1 MRLVYDVL
9 SSKIVNLPNTR
20 FLLRGGFFALLLLYT
35 AFLIWY
41 ATQPARPHLWIELF
55 WDKSKHA
62 AAFFLMSGL
71 CLAALGFPHW
81 SSRKCA
87 VKGQWAVAYS
97 LAVGVAIEALQM
109 NVPGRE
115 AERADVVA
123 DLVGAAAAVLCAV
136 MFIRRRERLQRA
148 SYP

>member
-1 MRLVYDVL
+1 MTVQQKRAAA
-9 SSKIVNLPNTR
+9 TA
-20 FLLRGGFFALLLLYT
+20 ALFLYT
-35 AFLIWY
+35 VFLIWF

-55 WDKSKHA
+55 WDKSKHV
-62 AAFFLMSGL
+62 AAFFVMSGI
-71 CLAALGFPHW
+71 CLAALGFPDW

-109 NVPGRE
+109 NVPGRA

-136 MFIRRRERLQRA
+136 MFLRRRERLQRA
-148 SYP
+148 SHP

>member
-1 MRLVYDVL
+1 
-9 SSKIVNLPNTR
+9 
-20 FLLRGGFFALLLLYT
+20 
-35 AFLIWY
+35 
-41 ATQPARPHLWIELF
+41 
-55 WDKSKHA
+55 
-62 AAFFLMSGL
+62 MSGL
-71 CLAALGFPHW
+71 CLVALGFPGW

-87 VKGQWAVAYS
+87 VKGQWAIAYS

-109 NVPGRE
+109 NVPGRV

-148 SYP
+148 SHP